1 VQPDYLPSIP
11 PEQRGHGFGRQ
22 AMLLAEKLAGE
33 HGATTIGLN
42 VFAENVAA
50 RSLYASLNYEETAL
64 QMRKP
69 LWSDFSL
76 GTAHTHRSWL
86 NDRRLRSVHVA
97 DRRMPGQAPSDRVW
111 SVGSASRS
119 MYVELG
125 GVKSNFR

>member
-1 VQPDYLPSIP
+1 VLWRARPPPAPSPGRRGCCGVQPDYLPSIP

-69 LWSDFSL
+69 L
-76 GTAHTHRSWL
+76 
-86 NDRRLRSVHVA
+86 
-97 DRRMPGQAPSDRVW
+97 
-111 SVGSASRS
+111 
-119 MYVELG
+119 
-125 GVKSNFR
+125 